1 MTIATVRGKRLV
13 GTVLVARLDYDRVII
28 EQDRHDK
35 RLAEALEARGVP
47 PSQIVLANQEETA

>member
-1 MTIATVRGKRLV
+1 MRLIV
-13 GTVLVARLDYDRVII
+13 NVLMVRLDYDRVII

-47 PSQIVLANQEETA
+47 PSQIVLAYQEETA